1 MLTGELLR
9 KIRRIELR
17 TRRLVNER
25 FAGSYHAV
33 FKGRGMAFDAVRA
46 YMPGDDVRDIDWNVT
61 ARSDTPYV
69 KRYVEERELSVMLL
83 LDTSAS
89 VAFGTVGQPK
99 RDVAVELGAVLALAA
114 VSNNDKVGLMLFSD
128 QTELYLPPK
137 KGRNHVLRLI
147 RELLAARPVRKGTDL
162 SQALR
167 AANRFLKRRSIIFVL
182 SDFLAPAGDYVRDLQ
197 LIARRHDVIAVTLSD
212 PLEKQWPD
220 VGLVALQDA
229 EAGIITWADTSQ
241 KSWREGFVKQARR
254 FEQARET
261 AFYQAEVDRINVS
274 ADGDYVQALTAF
286 FGRRMQR

>member
-33 FKGRGMAFDAVRA
+33 FKGRGMAFDSVRA

-61 ARSDTPYV
+61 ARTGDPYV

-99 RDVAVELGAVLALAA
+99 RDIAVELGAVLALAA
-114 VSNNDKVGLMLFSD
+114 ISNNDRVGLMTFSD
-128 QTELYLPPK
+128 QTELYIPPK

-147 RELLAARPVRKGTDL
+147 RELLAPRPAHKGTDL
-162 SQALR
+162 SLALR
-167 AANRFLKRRSIIFVL
+167 TVNRFLKRRSVIFVL
-182 SDFLAPAGDYVRDLQ
+182 SDFLVPVGDYVRELQ
-197 LIARRHDVIAVTLSD
+197 LVARRHDVIAVTLND

-220 VGLVALQDA
+220 VGLIALQDA
-229 EAGIITWADTSQ
+229 ETGIKTWVDTGQ
-241 KSWREGFVKQARR
+241 KSWREGFSRQARR
-254 FEQARET
+254 FEQSREA
-261 AFYQAEVDRINVS
+261 AFHQAEVDRINVS